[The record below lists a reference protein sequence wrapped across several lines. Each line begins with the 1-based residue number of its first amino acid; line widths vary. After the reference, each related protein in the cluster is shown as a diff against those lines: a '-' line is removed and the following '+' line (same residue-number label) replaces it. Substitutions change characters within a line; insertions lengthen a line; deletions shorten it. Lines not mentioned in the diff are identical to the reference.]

1 MTTDL
6 MLHACNRRG
15 LVDKSGEKRL
25 TIQGDLFS
33 LGSTITVLRY
43 RSGRVDPGI
52 IGVPAAG
59 NQHQMRTT
67 IRKDTEAPPAT
78 RGRCGDT
85 RRWASAMVAAAA
97 VATLALSG
105 CAGMAG
111 FGINKDSDPTAKQKV
126 VAERAEARWQSL
138 IKGDLDAAYAYLSEG
153 SKATTPLD
161 VYKAK
166 IRPGMWRQA
175 KVEKVE
181 CEAEVCKV
189 QMQIT
194 FDHKLM
200 KGVQTPL
207 NESWIIEK
215 GSAWYVYR

>member
-1 MTTDL
+1 M
-6 MLHACNRRG
+6 
-15 LVDKSGEKRL
+15 

-33 LGSTITVLRY
+33 LGSTNTVPKR
-43 RSGRVDPGI
+43 RKGRVDPGI
-52 IGVPAAG
+52 IELPAAAKR
-59 NQHQMRTT
+59 HQMRSTV
-67 IRKDTEAPPAT
+67 RKHTETGPAE
-78 RGRCGDT
+78 RRPGRKGPL
-85 RRWASAMVAAAA
+85 ASLMVAAAA
-97 VATLALSG
+97 VALSG

-111 FGINKDSDPTAKQKV
+111 FGINKDSDPAAKEKV

-153 SKATTPLD
+153 SPATMPLD

-189 QMQIT
+189 ELRIT
-194 FDHKLM
+194 LDHKLM
-200 KGVQTPL
+200 KGIQTPL
-207 NESWIIEK
+207 NENWIIEK

>member
-1 MTTDL
+1 MQ
-6 MLHACNRRG
+6 
-15 LVDKSGEKRL
+15 S
-25 TIQGDLFS
+25 DLFS
-33 LGSTITVLRY
+33 LGSTITVLQR
-43 RSGRVDPGI
+43 RDARVDPGI
-52 IGVPAAG
+52 IEVPAAG
-59 NQHQMRTT
+59 NQQQMQST
-67 IRKDTEAPPAT
+67 IQKHTEARPA
-78 RGRCGDT
+78 
-85 RRWASAMVAAAA
+85 RRENCKWPKRLAALVAAGA
-97 VATLALSG
+97 VATMTLGG

-111 FGINKDSDPTAKQKV
+111 FGISKDSDPAAKQKV

-153 SKATTPLD
+153 SKATTSLA
-161 VYKAK
+161 VYKSK

-181 CEAEVCKV
+181 CEAEVCNV
-189 QMQIT
+189 ELQIT

-200 KGVQTPL
+200 KGIQTPL

>member
-6 MLHACNRRG
+6 MLHACNMRG
-15 LVDKSGEKRL
+15 PLDKSGVKQL

-33 LGSTITVLRY
+33 LGSTITVLR
-43 RSGRVDPGI
+43 RRNGRVDPGI
-52 IGVPAAG
+52 IEVPAAG
-59 NQHQMRTT
+59 NQHQMRST
-67 IRKDTEAPPAT
+67 IQKDTEAGPTAR
-78 RGRCGDT
+78 RGSTNRK
-85 RRWASAMVAAAA
+85 ALAPVVIAAAA
-97 VATLALSG
+97 IALSG

-111 FGINKDSDPTAKQKV
+111 FGINKDSDPEAKQKV
-126 VAERAEARWQSL
+126 VAERAQARWQSL
-138 IKGDLDAAYAYLSEG
+138 IKGDLDAAYAYLSAG

-161 VYKAK
+161 VYKAR
-166 IRPGMWRQA
+166 IRPGLWRQA

-189 QMQIT
+189 ELQIT
-194 FDHKLM
+194 LDHKLM
-200 KGVQTPL
+200 KGIQTPL

>member
-6 MLHACNRRG
+6 MLHACNSG
-15 LVDKSGEKRL
+15 GPLDKSGVKRL

-33 LGSTITVLRY
+33 LGSTITVLQR
-43 RSGRVDPGI
+43 RDARVDPGI
-52 IGVPAAG
+52 IEVPAAG
-59 NQHQMRTT
+59 NQQRMRST
-67 IRKDTEAPPAT
+67 IQKHTEARPA
-78 RGRCGDT
+78 
-85 RRWASAMVAAAA
+85 RRERHEWLAALFAAGA
-97 VATLALSG
+97 VATMALGG
-105 CAGMAG
+105 CAGIAG
-111 FGINKDSDPTAKQKV
+111 FGISKDSDPTAKQKV
-126 VAERAEARWQSL
+126 VAQRAEARWQSL

-166 IRPGMWRQA
+166 IRPGLWRQA

-194 FDHKLM
+194 LDHKLM
-200 KGVQTPL
+200 KGIETPL

>member
-6 MLHACNRRG
+6 MLHACNSG
-15 LVDKSGEKRL
+15 GPLDKSGVKRL
-25 TIQGDLFS
+25 TMQGDLFS
-33 LGSTITVLRY
+33 LGSTITVLQR
-43 RSGRVDPGI
+43 RDARVDPGI
-52 IGVPAAG
+52 IEVPAAG
-59 NQHQMRTT
+59 NQQQMQST
-67 IRKDTEAPPAT
+67 IQKHTEARPA
-78 RGRCGDT
+78 RRERCKWPK
-85 RRWASAMVAAAA
+85 RLAALVAAGA
-97 VATLALSG
+97 VATMTLGG

-111 FGINKDSDPTAKQKV
+111 FGISKDSDPAAKQKV

-153 SKATTPLD
+153 SKATTSLA
-161 VYKAK
+161 VYKSK

-181 CEAEVCKV
+181 CEAEVCNV
-189 QMQIT
+189 ELQIT

-200 KGVQTPL
+200 KGIQTPL

>member
-1 MTTDL
+1 
-6 MLHACNRRG
+6 MLQRR
-15 LVDKSGEKRL
+15 DA
-25 TIQGDLFS
+25 
-33 LGSTITVLRY
+33 
-43 RSGRVDPGI
+43 RVDPGI
-52 IGVPAAG
+52 IEVPAAG
-59 NQHQMRTT
+59 NQQQMRST
-67 IRKDTEAPPAT
+67 IQKHTEAPAA
-78 RGRCGDT
+78 GQ
-85 RRWASAMVAAAA
+85 RREWLAALIAAGA
-97 VATLALSG
+97 VATMALSG
-105 CAGMAG
+105 CAGMDG
-111 FGINKDSDPTAKQKV
+111 FGISKDSDPAAKRKV
-126 VAERAEARWQSL
+126 VAQRAEARWQSL

-181 CEAEVCKV
+181 CEAEVCRV

-194 FDHKLM
+194 LDHKLM
-200 KGVQTPL
+200 KGIQTPL